1 MFFRKSV
8 LQFYRCGLAK
18 PDRKAYNNET
28 ERIGTRCKGECS
40 NVALKPISKIAA
52 GVQASTTLAID
63 SLFKQMKA
71 EGKDVVGFG
80 AGEPDFPTPEHIK
93 QAGIDAI
100 ENNQTKYTPAAG
112 LMELRKAA
120 SYRLHEDFGLE
131 YEPTQIVV
139 ASGAKH
145 SVYVTLMTLCD
156 PGDEVVIAA
165 PYWVSYSEM
174 VKQAGAVPVIVTA
187 EESADFKITAEQL
200 DAAITD
206 NTKVFMLNSP
216 CNPTGMVYTRKEL
229 EAIAEVCCRR
239 NVYVIADEIY
249 CNLVYDDNEF
259 VSFASLGED
268 VKERTIIV
276 NGVSKS
282 YAMTGWRIGYTASN
296 PALAKVMANYLSHST
311 GAPST
316 ISQQAAITALR
327 GPQEDMQAM
336 KEAFEARRNHLV
348 ERMSKIEGV
357 SCIKPQGAFYVMMNM
372 KSFLGK
378 TMYGKV
384 IESAE
389 DFAQLFLEKGLV
401 ATVPCTAFAAPG
413 FIRWSY
419 ATSLTEIDK
428 GLDRLETFIK
438 NA

>member
-1 MFFRKSV
+1 M
-8 LQFYRCGLAK
+8 
-18 PDRKAYNNET
+18 
-28 ERIGTRCKGECS
+28 
-40 NVALKPISKIAA
+40 ALKPISRIAA
-52 GVQASTTLAID
+52 GVQASTTLVID

-93 QAGIDAI
+93 QAGIEAI
-100 ENNQTKYTPAAG
+100 ENNQTRYTPAAG
-112 LMELRKAA
+112 LMELREAACYQLKA
-120 SYRLHEDFGLE
+120 DFGLD
-131 YEPTQIVV
+131 YEAKQIVV

-145 SVYVTLMTLCD
+145 SVYIALMTLCN

-174 VKQAGAVPVIVTA
+174 VQQAGAVPVIVAA
-187 EESADFKITAEQL
+187 EEEQDFKITAAQL
-200 DAAITD
+200 EAAITEK
-206 NTKVFMLNSP
+206 TKVFMLNSP
-216 CNPTGMVYTRKEL
+216 CNPTGMVYTREEL
-229 EAIAEVCCRR
+229 EKIAEVCCRH
-239 NVYVIADEIY
+239 NIYVIADEIY
-249 CNLVYDDNEF
+249 CNLVYDDIEF

-268 VKERTIIV
+268 VKNRTIIV

-282 YAMTGWRIGYTASN
+282 YAMTGWRIGYSASN
-296 PALAKVMANYLSHST
+296 PELARVMSNYLSHST
-311 GAPST
+311 SAPST
-316 ISQQAAITALR
+316 ISQYAAIVALK
-327 GPQEDMQAM
+327 GPQEDMQVM
-336 KEAFEARRNHLV
+336 KKAFETRRDHLV
-348 ERMSKIEGV
+348 ERMNRIEGV

-372 KSFLGK
+372 KHFLGK
-378 TMYGKV
+378 TMYGRK

-419 ATSLTEIDK
+419 ATSLAEIDK
-428 GLDRLETFIK
+428 GLDRLEEFIK

>member
-1 MFFRKSV
+1 M
-8 LQFYRCGLAK
+8 
-18 PDRKAYNNET
+18 
-28 ERIGTRCKGECS
+28 
-40 NVALKPISKIAA
+40 ALKPISRIAA
-52 GVQASTTLAID
+52 GVQASTTLVID

-93 QAGIDAI
+93 QAGIEAI
-100 ENNQTKYTPAAG
+100 ENNQTRYTPAAG
-112 LMELRKAA
+112 LMELREAACYQLKA
-120 SYRLHEDFGLE
+120 DFGLD
-131 YEPTQIVV
+131 YEAKQIVV

-145 SVYVTLMTLCD
+145 SVYIALMTLCN

-174 VKQAGAVPVIVTA
+174 VQQAGAVPVIVAA
-187 EESADFKITAEQL
+187 EEEQDFKITAAQL
-200 DAAITD
+200 EAAITEK
-206 NTKVFMLNSP
+206 TKVFMLNSP
-216 CNPTGMVYTRKEL
+216 CNPTGMVYTREEL
-229 EAIAEVCCRR
+229 EKIAEVCCRH
-239 NVYVIADEIY
+239 NIYVIADEIY
-249 CNLVYDDNEF
+249 CNLVYDDIEF

-268 VKERTIIV
+268 VKNRTIIV

-282 YAMTGWRIGYTASN
+282 YAMTGWRIGYSASN
-296 PALAKVMANYLSHST
+296 PELARVMSNYLSHST
-311 GAPST
+311 SAPST
-316 ISQQAAITALR
+316 ISQYAAIVALK
-327 GPQEDMQAM
+327 GPQEDMQVM
-336 KEAFEARRNHLV
+336 KKAFEARRDHLV
-348 ERMSKIEGV
+348 ERMNRIEGV

-372 KSFLGK
+372 KHFLGK
-378 TMYGKV
+378 TMYGRK

-419 ATSLTEIDK
+419 ATSLAEIDK
-428 GLDRLETFIK
+428 GLDRLEEFIK

>member
-1 MFFRKSV
+1 MITDERYKGV
-8 LQFYRCGLAK
+8 L
-18 PDRKAYNNET
+18 
-28 ERIGTRCKGECS
+28 S
-40 NVALKPISKIAA
+40 MALKPISKIAA

-93 QAGIDAI
+93 QAGIEAI

-112 LMELRKAA
+112 LMDLRKAA
-120 SYRLHEDFGLE
+120 CYRLKEDCGLD

-145 SVYVTLMTLCD
+145 SVYIALMTLCN

-174 VKQAGAVPVIVTA
+174 VKQAGAIPVIVAAT
-187 EESADFKITAEQL
+187 EEADFKITAEQL

-206 NTKVFMLNSP
+206 KTKVFMLNSP
-216 CNPTGMVYTRKEL
+216 SNPTGMVYTKAEL
-229 EAIAEVCCRR
+229 EAIAEVCCRH
-239 NVYVIADEIY
+239 NIYVIADEIY
-249 CNLVYDDNEF
+249 CNLVYDNNEF

-268 VKERTIIV
+268 VKERTILV

-282 YAMTGWRIGYTASN
+282 YAMTGWRIGS
-296 PALAKVMANYLSHST
+296 
-311 GAPST
+311 APST
-316 ISQQAAITALR
+316 ISQQAAITALT
-327 GPQEDMQAM
+327 GPQEDMQVM
-336 KEAFEARRNHLV
+336 KQAFEQRRDHLV
-348 ERMSKIEGV
+348 ERMNQIEGV
-357 SCIKPQGAFYVMMNM
+357 SCIKPEGAFYVMMNM
-372 KSFLGK
+372 KGFLGK

-413 FIRWSY
+413 FVRWSY

-428 GLDRLETFIK
+428 GLDRLEAFIK

>member
-1 MFFRKSV
+1 M
-8 LQFYRCGLAK
+8 
-18 PDRKAYNNET
+18 
-28 ERIGTRCKGECS
+28 
-40 NVALKPISKIAA
+40 ALKPISKIAA

-63 SLFKQMKA
+63 ALFKQMKA
-71 EGKDVVGFG
+71 EGQDVVGFG

-93 QAGIDAI
+93 QAGIEAI
-100 ENNQTKYTPAAG
+100 EDNQTRYTPAAG
-112 LMELRKAA
+112 LMALREAA
-120 SYRLHEDFGLE
+120 CYRLKEDFDLE
-131 YEPTQIVV
+131 YTPAQIVV

-156 PGDEVVIAA
+156 PGDEVVIGA

-187 EESADFKITAEQL
+187 GEEHDFKITAAQL

-206 NTKVFMLNSP
+206 KTKVFMLNSP
-216 CNPTGMVYTRKEL
+216 CNPTGMVYTREEL
-229 EAIAEVCCRR
+229 TAIAEVCCRR
-239 NVYVIADEIY
+239 NIYVIADEIY
-249 CNLVYDDNEF
+249 CNLVYDDKEF

-268 VKERTIIV
+268 TKERTIIV

-296 PALAKVMANYLSHST
+296 PQLAKVMASYLSHST
-311 GAPST
+311 SAPST
-316 ISQQAAITALR
+316 ISQYAAIAALR
-327 GPQEDMQAM
+327 GPQEDMQVM
-336 KEAFEARRNHLV
+336 KRAFEERRDHLV
-348 ERMSKIEGV
+348 DRMNRIEGV

-378 TMYGKV
+378 TMYGKR
-384 IESAE
+384 IESAD
-389 DFAQLFLEKGLV
+389 DFAHLFLEKGLV

-419 ATSLTEIDK
+419 ATSLHEIDK
-428 GLDRLETFIK
+428 GLDRLEAFIK

>member
-1 MFFRKSV
+1 M
-8 LQFYRCGLAK
+8 
-18 PDRKAYNNET
+18 
-28 ERIGTRCKGECS
+28 
-40 NVALKPISKIAA
+40 ALKPISKIAA

-100 ENNQTKYTPAAG
+100 ENNFTKYTPAAG
-112 LMELRKAA
+112 LMQLREAA
-120 SYRLHEDFGLE
+120 SYRLKADFGLE
-131 YEPTQIVV
+131 YAPSQIVV

-145 SVYVTLMTLCD
+145 SVYVALMTLCD

-174 VKQAGAVPVIVTA
+174 VKQAGAVPVIVAAGEA
-187 EESADFKITAEQL
+187 EDFKITAAQL

-206 NTKVFMLNSP
+206 RTKVFMLNSP
-216 CNPTGMVYTRKEL
+216 CNPTGMVYTRAEL

-249 CNLVYDDNEF
+249 CNLVYDDIEF

-268 VKERTIIV
+268 VKERTILV

-296 PALAKVMANYLSHST
+296 PELARVMGNYLSHST
-311 GAPST
+311 SAPST
-316 ISQQAAITALR
+316 ISQHAAIVALR

-336 KEAFEARRNHLV
+336 KRAFEKRRDHLV
-348 ERMSKIEGV
+348 GRMNRIAGV

-372 KSFLGK
+372 KRFIGK
-378 TMYGKV
+378 SMYGKT
-384 IESAE
+384 IGSAE
-389 DFAQLFLEKGLV
+389 DFAHLFLEKGLV

-413 FIRWSY
+413 FVRWSY
-419 ATSLTEIDK
+419 ATSLAEIDK
-428 GLDRLETFIK
+428 GLRARLEQFIQ

>member
-1 MFFRKSV
+1 M
-8 LQFYRCGLAK
+8 
-18 PDRKAYNNET
+18 
-28 ERIGTRCKGECS
+28 
-40 NVALKPISKIAA
+40 ALKPISKIAA

-63 SLFKQMKA
+63 SLFKAMKA
-71 EGKDVVGFG
+71 DGKDVVGFG

-100 ENNQTKYTPAAG
+100 ETNRTKYTPAAG

-120 SYRLHEDFGLE
+120 CYRLHEDCGLQ
-131 YEPTQIVV
+131 YEPNQIVV

-145 SVYVTLMTLCD
+145 SIYIALQTLCD

-174 VKQAGAVPVIVTA
+174 VRQAGAVPVIVA
-187 EESADFKITAEQL
+187 AGEAQDFKITAAQL

-206 NTKVFMLNSP
+206 KTKAFMLNSP
-216 CNPTGMVYTRKEL
+216 CNPTGMVYTREEL
-229 EAIAEVCCRR
+229 AAIAEVCCRR
-239 NVYVIADEIY
+239 NIYVIADEIY
-249 CNLVYDDNEF
+249 CNLVYDDIEF

-296 PALAKVMANYLSHST
+296 AALAKVMANYLSHST
-311 GAPST
+311 SAPCT
-316 ISQQAAITALR
+316 ISQCAAITALL
-327 GPQEDMQAM
+327 GPQEDMEVM
-336 KEAFEARRNHLV
+336 RRAFEQRRDHLV
-348 ERMSKIEGV
+348 ERMNRVAGV

-372 KSFLGK
+372 KSFLGRS
-378 TMYGKV
+378 MYGKQ

-419 ATSLTEIDK
+419 ATSMQEIDK
-428 GLDRLETFIK
+428 GIDRLEEFIK

>member
-1 MFFRKSV
+1 M
-8 LQFYRCGLAK
+8 
-18 PDRKAYNNET
+18 
-28 ERIGTRCKGECS
+28 
-40 NVALKPISKIAA
+40 ALKPISKIAA

-100 ENNQTKYTPAAG
+100 ENNFTKYTPAAG
-112 LMELRKAA
+112 LMQLREAA
-120 SYRLHEDFGLE
+120 SYRLKADFGLE
-131 YEPTQIVV
+131 YAPSQIVV

-145 SVYVTLMTLCD
+145 SVYVALMTLCD
-156 PGDEVVIAA
+156 LGDDVVIAA

-174 VKQAGAVPVIVTA
+174 VKQAGAVPVIVAAGEA
-187 EESADFKITAEQL
+187 EDFKITAAQL

-206 NTKVFMLNSP
+206 RTKVFMLNSP
-216 CNPTGMVYTRKEL
+216 CNPTGMVYTRAEL

-249 CNLVYDDNEF
+249 CNLVYDDIEF

-268 VKERTIIV
+268 VKERTILV

-296 PALAKVMANYLSHST
+296 PELARVMGNYLSHST
-311 GAPST
+311 SAPST
-316 ISQQAAITALR
+316 ISQHAAIVALR

-336 KEAFEARRNHLV
+336 KRAFEKRRDHLV
-348 ERMSKIEGV
+348 GRMNRIAGV

-372 KSFLGK
+372 KSFIGK
-378 TMYGKV
+378 SMYGKT
-384 IESAE
+384 IGSAE
-389 DFAQLFLEKGLV
+389 DFAHLFLEKGLV

-413 FIRWSY
+413 FVRWSY
-419 ATSLTEIDK
+419 ATSLAEIDK
-428 GLDRLETFIK
+428 GLDRLEQFIQ